1 MIVIFIINIIL
12 SFILYTFAINNQY
25 HKGNPMKSLILSA
38 VAAMAITTTLGADE
52 LSDLKTQLKI
62 LSERLSTLEA
72 NDKKQVEQTNT
83 LTNELIN
90 VQNATSFGTVDM
102 SKTEAGLGAAASK
115 VYYSKNPLSIGGY
128 GELNYANKI
137 RGGDTETEVSRF
149 VPYIGYKFSDNIILN
164 SEIEFEHGGAEVSV
178 EQLYID
184 FLVNQSF
191 NIRVGQQVVPMGL
204 VNLNHEPVLYN
215 TVSRPDVETY
225 LIPSTW
231 HENGITAYG
240 KSHDFNYVAGTVVAL
255 DMGLA
260 NHDGAPEDDTFGK
273 NWIRDGRRGGNET
286 NNVTSNLAGVARLDY
301 TGINGLMIGASF
313 YTGKAGTPNNGLEE
327 GRITIADAHA
337 QYQQDGFKI
346 KALYTQSHLTHA
358 DSYLGTHTVGSTTV
372 TATTHAQE
380 AHGGYVNMEYN
391 VLPYFTQASTRL
403 PLFFQ
408 YENYNLASSITD
420 GTSFGTTQSYSYGL
434 NYFPHE
440 QVVLK
445 GEYKLRHN
453 KNGVDTTD
461 NEGIYS
467 FGLGF
472 IF

>member
-1 MIVIFIINIIL
+1 
-12 SFILYTFAINNQY
+12 
-25 HKGNPMKSLILSA
+25 MKSLLLSA
-38 VAAMAITTTLGADE
+38 AAAMAITTALGADE

-72 NDKKQVEQTNT
+72 NDKKQAEQTNA

-90 VQNATSFGTVDM
+90 VQSATSFGSVDM
-102 SKTEAGLGAAASK
+102 SKTQAGLGAAASK

-128 GELNYANKI
+128 GELYYSDQVHEGAA
-137 RGGDTETEVSRF
+137 ESEAYRF
-149 VPYIGYKFSDNIILN
+149 VPYIGYKFSDSIILN
-164 SEIEFEHGGAEVSV
+164 SEIEIEHGGQEVSL

-184 FLVNQSF
+184 FLLDPAF
-191 NIRVGQQVVPMGL
+191 NLRIGHQVVPMGL
-204 VNLNHEPVLYN
+204 LNQNHEPVLYN
-215 TVSRPDVETY
+215 TVRRADVETY

-231 HENGITAYG
+231 HESGITAYG
-240 KSHDFNYVAGTVVAL
+240 KSHDFNYAAGAVVAL

-260 NHDGAPEDDTFGK
+260 NHDGTPEPDTFGK
-273 NWIRDGRRGGNET
+273 NWIHDGRRGGNET
-286 NNVTSNLAGVARLDY
+286 NNATSNLAAVARLDY
-301 TGINGLMIGASF
+301 TGINGLLLGASF
-313 YTGKAGTPNNGLEE
+313 YTGKAGPSNNGLEE
-327 GRITIADAHA
+327 GRLTIADVHA

-346 KALYTQSHLTHA
+346 KALYTQSHLSNA
-358 DSYLGTHTVGSTTV
+358 DSYLGDHQGVP
-372 TATTHAQE
+372 APTHAE
-380 AHGGYVNMEYN
+380 SAHGGYVNMEYN
-391 VLPYFTQASTRL
+391 VLPYFTQTGTRL

-408 YENYNLASSITD
+408 YENYNLADSITD

-453 KNGVDTTD
+453 KNGVNTAES
-461 NEGIYS
+461 EGIYS

>member
-1 MIVIFIINIIL
+1 
-12 SFILYTFAINNQY
+12 
-25 HKGNPMKSLILSA
+25 MKSILLSA
-38 VAAMAITTTLGADE
+38 VTAMVLTTTLGADE

-90 VQNATSFGTVDM
+90 VQNATSFGSIDM

-128 GELNYANKI
+128 GELYYS
-137 RGGDTETEVSRF
+137 DTVHAGAAESEAYRF
-149 VPYIGYKFSDNIILN
+149 VPYIGYKFSDTIILN
-164 SEIEFEHGGAEVSV
+164 SEIEIEHGGQEIAL

-184 FLVNQSF
+184 FLLDPAF
-191 NIRVGQQVVPMGL
+191 NLRIGQQVVPMGL
-204 VNLNHEPVLYN
+204 LNQNHEPVLYN
-215 TVSRPDVETY
+215 TVRRADVETY

-231 HENGITAYG
+231 HENGLTVYG
-240 KSHDFNYVAGTVVAL
+240 KSHDFNYAVGAVVAL

-260 NHDGAPEDDTFGK
+260 NHDGAPETDTFGK
-273 NWIRDGRRGGNET
+273 NWIRDGRRGGSET
-286 NNVTSNLAGVARLDY
+286 NNAMSNLAGVARLDY
-301 TGINGLMIGASF
+301 TGINGLLLGASF
-313 YTGKAGTPNNGLEE
+313 YTGKAGPSNNGLEE
-327 GRITIADAHA
+327 GRLTIADAHA

-346 KALYTQSHLTHA
+346 KALYTQSNLTHA
-358 DSYLGTHTVGSTTV
+358 DSYLGSHTVGGTTV
-372 TATTHAQE
+372 VATTHAQS

-391 VLPYFTQASTRL
+391 VLPYFTQTSTRL

-408 YENYNLASSITD
+408 YENYNLADSITD
-420 GTSFGTTQSYSYGL
+420 RSSFGTTQSYSYGL

-453 KNGVDTTD
+453 KNGVDTAD

-467 FGLGF
+467 LGLGF